1 MASPIR
7 PVPPSVPLVLQR
19 GVLTQEQVERL
30 RRHIQQEFEA
40 ERESQLE
47 GAMGKKQ
54 RKKGLQLRFPRN
66 GYISG
71 SKHDKPM

>member
-1 MASPIR
+1 MNKTGIHLCHWSLVWRSAKIPSGSSHGSHG
-7 PVPPSVPLVLQR
+7 PPLLLQR

-47 GAMGKKQ
+47 GRA
-54 RKKGLQLRFPRN
+54 
-66 GYISG
+66 I
-71 SKHDKPM
+71 